1 MAKAKTYQQVIGETV
16 EQMRLEKGWTQDE
29 LAKAA
34 GTSQS
39 AIHRIEKGGQNIK
52 YTGMISA
59 GKVVSTALKDYRKGK
74 DISVPGGFSKWFR
87 FYSKVTPTKIVM
99 KQWMK
104 ITGKYI

>member
-1 MAKAKTYQQVIGETV
+1 
-16 EQMRLEKGWTQDE
+16 
-29 LAKAA
+29 
-34 GTSQS
+34 
-39 AIHRIEKGGQNIK
+39 
-52 YTGMISA
+52 MISA